1 MEEAK
6 NSGQIEVIDDLNF
19 SSIKP
24 LNEAIAYSS
33 EIKLPGLSKDPNK
46 MLKFL
51 QTLGIFMENSEGNIR
66 TLSDLNQDEKQKIT
80 LAIIEYSSF
89 KLDIEPRKIVE
100 KLIVNRYS
108 LKNESFG
115 SILHDA
121 NDFSNL
127 LNSCGRTENSSL
139 GIAIAMGDRKVAFQ
153 KAQEILKDHK
163 RSIMKSLSWI
173 QENQKIQKKEY
184 IQFFFGE
191 DVIPE
196 SIIGTISSMLIF
208 DAIGQ
213 VDKLKPIFGCAKRVD
228 EEVYKISGRAH
239 EFIVNK
245 GVNLSE
251 AIRKA
256 SELSN
261 IDSLGGGHPPAA
273 GTKVPIEKIDIF
285 LENINKVIKEQLQK
299 I

>member
-1 MEEAK
+1 
-6 NSGQIEVIDDLNF
+6 
-19 SSIKP
+19 
-24 LNEAIAYSS
+24 
-33 EIKLPGLSKDPNK
+33 
-46 MLKFL
+46 
-51 QTLGIFMENSEGNIR
+51 
-66 TLSDLNQDEKQKIT
+66 
-80 LAIIEYSSF
+80 
-89 KLDIEPRKIVE
+89 
-100 KLIVNRYS
+100 
-108 LKNESFG
+108 
-115 SILHDA
+115 
-121 NDFSNL
+121 
-127 LNSCGRTENSSL
+127 
-139 GIAIAMGDRKVAFQ
+139 
-153 KAQEILKDHK
+153 
-163 RSIMKSLSWI
+163 
-173 QENQKIQKKEY
+173 
-184 IQFFFGE
+184 
-191 DVIPE
+191 
-196 SIIGTISSMLIF
+196 MLIF